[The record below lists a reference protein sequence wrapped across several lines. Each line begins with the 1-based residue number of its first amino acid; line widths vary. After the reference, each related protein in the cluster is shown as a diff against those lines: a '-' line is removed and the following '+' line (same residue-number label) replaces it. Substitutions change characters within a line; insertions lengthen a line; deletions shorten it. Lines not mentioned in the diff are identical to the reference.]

1 MPAKRCS
8 GCSTN
13 WPTSLAAH
21 RCPNCG
27 GTLWYSKDETADTA
41 PDKTKADTQELPAAT
56 PQYAHR
62 AERFLALGF
71 SEVDAHRLACAKDG
85 VGFPVYHGDVGK
97 MLAAGCSHEQAV
109 GIFA

>member
-1 MPAKRCS
+1 MAAKRCS
-8 GCSTN
+8 TCNTN
-13 WPTSLAAH
+13 WPTSLAAV

-27 GTLWYSKDETADTA
+27 GTLWFSKSETADTA
-41 PDKTKADTQELPAAT
+41 PDKTTTQELPAAT
-56 PQYAHR
+56 TQYAHR

-71 SEVDAHRLACAKDG
+71 TEVDAHRLASAKDG

-109 GIFA
+109 GIYA